1 MCLNNGDKKFFS
13 SQHKRIFR
21 RKKGVKKEVAWA
33 PFRNF
38 LCPYCHFLNLAIF
51 YLGILGPLSE
61 LNPFGT
67 GSLSVSGMIL
77 KVASGSEIHHSKST
91 TLALT

>member
-1 MCLNNGDKKFFS
+1 MFLNSGGKIFSPHKIKEFSREKKE
-13 SQHKRIFR
+13 
-21 RKKGVKKEVAWA
+21 GVKKEVAWA

-51 YLGILGPLSE
+51 YLCILSPLSE

-67 GSLSVSGMIL
+67 GALSVSGI
-77 KVASGSEIHHSKST
+77 I
-91 TLALT
+91 